1 MAHITGGGLN
11 ENLSRISNGKT
22 ICIDRKKWALPN
34 IFAEIKE
41 LGNISEEEMFN
52 VFNCGI
58 GFCLVLDEEN
68 AKKAIKE
75 NPKLIEIGFVSD
87 KDEVDFK
94 FI

>member
-1 MAHITGGGLN
+1 
-11 ENLSRISNGKT
+11 
-22 ICIDRKKWALPN
+22 
-34 IFAEIKE
+34 
-41 LGNISEEEMFN
+41 MFN

-58 GFCLVLDEEN
+58 GFCLVLYKLN